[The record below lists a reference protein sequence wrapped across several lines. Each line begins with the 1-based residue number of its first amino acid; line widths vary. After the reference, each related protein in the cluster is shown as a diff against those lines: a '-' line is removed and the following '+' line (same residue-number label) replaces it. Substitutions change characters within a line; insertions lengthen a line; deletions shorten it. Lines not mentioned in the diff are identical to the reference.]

1 MPGLIDLSGGGVGGG
16 LRLAGLLFLAFL
28 LSLILSRF
36 QVRSARTTR
45 ASWYGGAFHGR
56 LAASGRPYNML
67 AFTAAHRTFPLG
79 SWVRVIN
86 LKNRR
91 SVIVRVTDRGPY
103 RMDMGRRDG
112 CPRRTFHS
120 QSPIPLDA
128 VLWPRRVSQNASCAF
143 VKASSLAL
151 ARLFQHRVF
160 PRKSVQAA
168 HLSN

>member
-103 RMDMGRRDG
+103 RMDYRGRAVRPLQPHPTRGLDLSYEAARKLGVLMDG
-112 CPRRTFHS
+112 VA
-120 QSPIPLDA
+120 PIEVEALD
-128 VLWPRRVSQNASCAF
+128 R
-143 VKASSLAL
+143 
-151 ARLFQHRVF
+151 
-160 PRKSVQAA
+160 
-168 HLSN
+168 